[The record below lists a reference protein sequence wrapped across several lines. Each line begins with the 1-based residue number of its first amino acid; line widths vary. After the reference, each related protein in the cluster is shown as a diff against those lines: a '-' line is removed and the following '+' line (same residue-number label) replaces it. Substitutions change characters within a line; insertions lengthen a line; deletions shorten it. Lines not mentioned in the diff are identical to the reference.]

1 MGATCIVRWK
11 NATGARDL
19 TYITDHVTKSLHG
32 KNTGSW
38 SLSFKVYRDATQS
51 TRHLVLRDS
60 KLLYHVSLSQK
71 PGQVYCMVD
80 GSVVV
85 EAEKEI
91 EFILSR
97 LKNLWQLR
105 QSVTLEGTSYEIGD
119 FTLRVANILL
129 GSTYKGL
136 LLEIDYRPCS
146 APNTAREMFKEFIES
161 LVPST
166 AQLSC
171 EYEYNYEAVGLSNN
185 EFTTA
190 HTGYQYMMLF
200 RNDGLL

>member
-1 MGATCIVRWK
+1 MGITCLVRWK
-11 NATGARDL
+11 NATGMRDF
-19 TYITDHVTKSLHG
+19 TYIAEHVTKTLQG
-32 KNTGSW
+32 KNTGPW
-38 SLSFKVYRDATQS
+38 SLSFKVFRDINNNKAVS
-51 TRHLVLRDS
+51 LKDS
-60 KLLYHVSLSQK
+60 KLLYQVSLGQQ
-71 PGQVYCMVD
+71 PGNVYCMVD

-85 EAEKEI
+85 EAGKEMEI
-91 EFILSR
+91 ILSR

-105 QSVTLEGTSYEIGD
+105 QNVTIEGTSYEIGD

-136 LLEIDYRPCS
+136 LLEIDYHPCTT
-146 APNTAREMFKEFIES
+146 PNNSSELFQEFVQSI
-161 LVPST
+161 VPST

-190 HTGYQYMMLF
+190 HTSYQYIMLF
-200 RNDGLL
+200 RNDGLF